1 MLPVK
6 YYAQV
11 PGGTLV
17 SAARA
22 WLAWSHAGVIA

>member
-11 PGGTLV
+11 PGWTLA

-22 WLAWSHAGVIA
+22 WLAWIHAGVIA